1 MPKKLIIIGELNI
14 RHLLPFSLALGQIA
28 YNMVSRYITG
38 EDQNMVLDLFSTSL
52 GIMSIIFIPYIFRF
66 ANIESKNVKETRNKK
81 CLHYFLLIF
90 IFIVYSALKSI
101 TQRVK
106 GEKEELTRVVNP
118 LSEGPFVNIGVEMFF
133 LTLVSIILLK
143 YKYYAHHIISL
154 VAFIIFGNICDGVLG
169 YYPKLIKYGLLGNF
183 IQLLSLG
190 ADVVNY
196 YYQKYM
202 MEVLYYPYWKIS
214 FGIGA
219 PLFCFATLLLI
230 YVLADKDKA
239 DSQTEI
245 VSQFYLYFEKVHPGL
260 IVGKQLLTLI
270 LYFITTSLS
279 MLNIYYFNP
288 NFILIGFHLPKFI
301 QILID
306 EEPEKYYSLI
316 FFALQFFSLLI
327 YLEIIEL
334 NFCNLNKNTK
344 RNIELRGILDLSG
357 ENGRDSTVDT
367 GNLDINNDYLIEFRE
382 NNNGQTENIIEM
394 NIKSDLDQSSPP
406 TNTINN

>member
-1 MPKKLIIIGELNI
+1 MPKKFIIIGELSK
-14 RHLLPFSLALGQIA
+14 RHLLPFFLAIVQIA
-28 YNMVSRYITG
+28 TNIVNRYLTG
-38 EDQNMVLDLFSTSL
+38 GEPNIVLDLFSTSL
-52 GIMSIIFIPYIFRF
+52 GITSIVFIPYIFRF
-66 ANIESKNVKETRNKK
+66 ANIESKNEKETRNKK

-101 TQRVK
+101 SQRVK

-143 YKYYAHHIISL
+143 YKYFAHHIISL

-169 YYPKLIKYGLLGNF
+169 YYPKLIKYGLLANF

-334 NFCNLNKNTK
+334 NFCNLNKNIK
-344 RNIELRGILDLSG
+344 RNIELRGIREVSKDTFS
-357 ENGRDSTVDT
+357 DSSSLTDQI
-367 GNLDINNDYLIEFRE
+367 DIDNDYYI
-382 NNNGQTENIIEM
+382 QTQDNKEHEGDKESSVEM
-394 NIKSDLDQSSPP
+394 LPKNDKE
-406 TNTINN
+406 